1 MINYFIRF
9 IRHSDPVHC
18 QWNRGAVLMLL
29 GLIACS
35 SAFSESMVMPG
46 TGPAGTS
53 GPDKRPNILVIVVD
67 DLGYSDL
74 GAFGGGDIDTPTIDK
89 LALQGVRLKSFYTA
103 PTCSPTRA
111 ALLSGTDPHIA
122 GLGNM
127 AELLAENQRDQ
138 PGYEGYLNQRVVSVA
153 SLLRDSG
160 YFTAMTGKWHLG
172 LERNQSP
179 AAAGFDR
186 SFALLHGGAGHFDDT
201 GLLARAPTALYREN
215 GDFASWPSGRYSSD
229 FYTERLIEYL
239 RGNDQHQP
247 FFAYLAFSAVHWPL
261 QAPDD
266 LLLKY
271 RGRYDGGWDLLRD
284 QRLAGQQR
292 VGLLENLVDI
302 VPPPGYRPWDSL
314 DADERRVE
322 ARKMEVFAAMVD
334 SVDQNIQKM
343 VDYLR
348 QSGVLDNTVIIFLS
362 DNGAEGT
369 PLEKSS
375 LLDGWLE
382 RFDNSLENMGRAG
395 SYIFYGPSWAYAT
408 TAPNKHYK
416 SHVTEGGIHV
426 PAFIWRKDMPS
437 GGSIAPAPVTV
448 MDIAPT
454 LLELAGVN
462 YPETYRARPVTPLR
476 GTSLLP
482 LLERPATLLHA
493 RDTRFGMELFGR
505 KAMRE
510 GKWKIF
516 QEPAP
521 FGTGEWQLY
530 DLENDPGEVH
540 DVAASNQDVVAR
552 LAAAWQVYA
561 DEVGVIPPDE
571 PSGY

>member
-1 MINYFIRF
+1 MVRSYVRF
-9 IRHSDPVHC
+9 LRHSDPVHC
-18 QWNRGAVLMLL
+18 QWRRGAVLMLL
-29 GLIACS
+29 GLIACG
-35 SAFSESMVMPG
+35 AVFLESVAAPG
-46 TGPAGTS
+46 TEPAVTP
-53 GPDKRPNILVIVVD
+53 GPDKRPNILLIVVD

-74 GAFGGGDIDTPTIDK
+74 GAFGGGDINTPTIDK
-89 LALQGVRLKSFYTA
+89 LALEGVRLKTFYTA

-127 AELLAENQRDQ
+127 AELLAENQRNQ

-172 LERNQSP
+172 LEREQSP

-201 GLLARAPTALYREN
+201 GLLARAPKALYRED
-215 GDFASWPSGRYSSD
+215 GDLVEWPSGRYSSD
-229 FYTERLIEYL
+229 FYTEQLIEYL
-239 RGNDQHQP
+239 RENNQHQP
-247 FFAYLAFSAVHWPL
+247 FFAYLAFTAVHWPL
-261 QAPDD
+261 QAPDH
-266 LLLKY
+266 LLRKY
-271 RGRYDGGWDLLRD
+271 RGRYDGGWDLLRER
-284 QRLAGQQR
+284 RLAGQRR
-292 VGLLENLVDI
+292 VGLLEHPVDI
-302 VPPPGYRPWDSL
+302 VPPPGYRPWDTL
-314 DADERRVE
+314 DADSQRVE
-322 ARKMEVFAAMVD
+322 SRKMEVFAAMVD
-334 SVDQNIQKM
+334 SVDQNIRKM
-343 VDYLR
+343 IDYFR
-348 QSGVLDNTVIIFLS
+348 QSGALDNTVIIFLS

-395 SYIFYGPSWAYAT
+395 SYIFYGPSWAHAS

-416 SHVTEGGIHV
+416 SHVAEGGIHV
-426 PAFIWRKDMPS
+426 PAFIWRKDMS
-437 GGSIAPAPVTV
+437 TGGAIAPAPVTV

-454 LLELAGVN
+454 LLELAGVS

-482 LLERPATLLHA
+482 LLARPSAPLHGA
-493 RDTRFGMELFGR
+493 GTRLAGELFGR
-505 KAMRE
+505 KSIRE
-510 GKWKIF
+510 GKWKAYL
-516 QEPAP
+516 EPAP
-521 FGTGEWQLY
+521 FGTGKWQLY

-540 DVAASNQDVVAR
+540 DLAASNPDVVAR
-552 LAAAWQVYA
+552 LTAAWQDYA
-561 DEVGVIPPDE
+561 DEVGVIPPAG

>member
-1 MINYFIRF
+1 
-9 IRHSDPVHC
+9 
-18 QWNRGAVLMLL
+18 MLL
-29 GLIACS
+29 GLIACGGASLKS
-35 SAFSESMVMPG
+35 SAAPG
-46 TGPAGTS
+46 TESAGAPA
-53 GPDKRPNILVIVVD
+53 PDKRPNILMVVVD

-74 GAFGGGDIDTPTIDK
+74 GAFGGGEIDTPAIDN

-153 SLLRDSG
+153 SLLQDAG

-172 LERNQSP
+172 LERDQSP

-201 GLLARAPTALYREN
+201 GLLARAPKALYREN
-215 GDFASWPSGRYSSD
+215 FDFAQWPDGRYSSD

-239 RGNDQHQP
+239 RSNDQRKP
-247 FFAYLAFSAVHWPL
+247 FFAYLAFTAVHWPL
-261 QAPDD
+261 QAPDA
-266 LLLKY
+266 LLRKY
-271 RGRYDGGWDLLRD
+271 RGRYDGGWDLLRER
-284 QRLAGQQR
+284 RLAGQQR
-292 VGLLENLVDI
+292 VGLLQKPVDI

-314 DADERRVE
+314 DADEQRIE

-334 SVDQNIQKM
+334 SIDQNMQKM
-343 VDYLR
+343 IDYLR
-348 QSGVLDNTVIIFLS
+348 QSGALDNTVIIFLS

-382 RFDNSLENMGRAG
+382 HFDNSLDNMGRAN
-395 SYIFYGPSWAYAT
+395 SYIFYGPNWAHAT

-416 SHVTEGGIHV
+416 SHLAEGGIHV
-426 PAFIWRKDMPS
+426 PAFIWRKDSPA
-437 GGSIAPAPVTV
+437 GGAIAQTPVTV

-454 LLELAGVN
+454 LLELAGLS
-462 YPETYRARPVTPLR
+462 YPETYRARPVAALR

-482 LLERPATLLHA
+482 LLTQPSAELRTPG
-493 RDTRFGMELFGR
+493 TRFGLELFGR
-505 KAMRE
+505 KSIRE
-510 GKWKIF
+510 GKWKAY
-516 QEPAP
+516 QEAAP
-521 FGTGEWQLY
+521 FGTGKWQLY
-530 DLENDPGEVH
+530 DLENDPGEAH
-540 DVAASNQDVVAR
+540 DLAASNPEVVAR
-552 LAAAWQVYA
+552 LAAAWQDYA
-561 DEVGVIPPDE
+561 DEVGVIPPSG